1 MSVIDL
7 ASHQKFKEK
16 ESDKHLVLSELTK
29 LILTSAPN
37 AEDEFFDDFLPEIY
51 KNISSIHWTPIEAIK
66 TIGEFLKDLDDNSRF
81 IDIGAGCG
89 KLCTILSLLVKFKIY
104 GIEQRPELYKIAE
117 KIKIKNHLANVHYY
131 CGNMLEMD
139 WNHFDVYYLYNPF
152 QEHISGLKGMR
163 INHKIPF
170 DKKYYIMY
178 TNEVYRQL
186 CWAKPGKRLI
196 TFHGYGG
203 SVPST
208 WRLVQSRI
216 IGHGDLSM
224 WEKVR

>member
-16 ESDKHLVLSELTK
+16 ESDKHLVLPELTK

-37 AEDEFFDDFLPEIY
+37 AEDELFDDFLPEIY

-66 TIGEFLKDLDDNSRF
+66 TIAEFLNDLDDSSRF
-81 IDIGAGCG
+81 IDIGSGCG

-104 GIEQRPELYKIAE
+104 GIEQRPELHKIAE
-117 KIKIKNHLANVHYY
+117 KIKAKNQLNNVSYY

-152 QEHISGLKGMR
+152 QEHISGLTGMR

-208 WRLVQSRI
+208 WKLVQSRI
-216 IGHGDLSM
+216 IGQGDLSM